1 MKETYKGHLVI
12 VVALEHY
19 NPLGILRTF
28 GEADIAPIFVG
39 INYKVPVASACKYIQ
54 RAHHADTIQES
65 FEIVMQEYGH
75 IGEQDPSKKPFLI
88 FADDDVYSCFE
99 EHYDEV
105 MARFITFN
113 AGEKGRV
120 TYYMQKKA
128 IIDCAERH
136 GIPVLK
142 SMVVPTGQI
151 PENLNYPV
159 VTKAISPL
167 SGAWKGDFHI
177 CENEEQLRESM
188 ASIKAGEILI
198 QPYVDKKTEMTIEA
212 MSYNHGKGMFAG
224 VECKYR
230 YVIKGYYSPFYD
242 TYFPQDKELLQKL
255 NNMMAEIGFEGIWDV
270 EFLVDKNDNL
280 WFLEVNFRNST
291 WSYSSTVAG
300 NPLPL
305 LWCEAM
311 LTGKCRDPKN
321 FEPFLTMIE
330 PVDYAKR
337 VEQFGLCNLPEWL
350 ADFKRAKCTFYY
362 DENDMGPW
370 HLLVENWDKLK

>member
-1 MKETYKGHLVI
+1 METTYKGHLVI

-28 GEADIAPIFVG
+28 GEAGVAPIFVG
-39 INYKVPVASACKYIQ
+39 IRYKVPVASACKYIQ
-54 RAHHADTIQES
+54 KAYHAETIQES
-65 FEIVMQEYGH
+65 YDIVMREYGH
-75 IGEQDPSKKPFLI
+75 IGEQDQTKKPFLI

-120 TYYMQKKA
+120 TYFMQKKA

-142 SMVVPTGQI
+142 SIVVPTGQI
-151 PENLNYPV
+151 PENIKYPV

-188 ASIKAGEILI
+188 ASIKADEILI

-230 YVIKGYYSPFYD
+230 YAIKGYYSPFYD

-311 LTGKCRDPKN
+311 LTGKCREPKD

-337 VEQFGLCNLPEWL
+337 VEQFGLCTLPEWL

-362 DENDMGPW
+362 DENDMEPW
-370 HLLVENWDKLK
+370 RLLVENWDKLK

>member
-1 MKETYKGHLVI
+1 METTYKGHLVI
-12 VVALEHY
+12 IVAFEHY
-19 NPLGILRTF
+19 NPLGMLRTF
-28 GEADIAPIFVG
+28 GEAGIAPIYVG
-39 INYKVPVASACKYIQ
+39 VNYKVPVASACKYIQ
-54 RAHHADTIQES
+54 KAHHADTIPES
-65 FEIVMQEYGH
+65 YDIVMREYGH

-88 FADDDVYSCFE
+88 FADDDVYSFFE
-99 EHYDEV
+99 EHYDEM

-120 TYYMQKKA
+120 TYFMQKKA

-136 GIPVLK
+136 GIPVLR
-142 SMVVPTGQI
+142 SLVVPTGQI
-151 PENLNYPV
+151 PENLIYPV

-188 ASIKAGEILI
+188 ASIKADEILI

-212 MSYNHGKGMFAG
+212 ISYNHGKGMFAG
-224 VECKYR
+224 VACKYR
-230 YVIKGYYSPFYD
+230 YAIKGYYSPFYD
-242 TYFPQDKELLQKL
+242 TYLPTDKNLLQKL

-270 EFLVDKNDNL
+270 EFLIDKNDNL

-311 LTGKCRDPKN
+311 LTGKCREPRL

-337 VEQFGLCNLPEWL
+337 VEQLCLCTLPEWL
-350 ADFKRAKCTFYY
+350 ADFKRAKCTLYY
-362 DENDMGPW
+362 NENDMEPW
-370 HLLVENWDKLK
+370 RLLVENWDKLK